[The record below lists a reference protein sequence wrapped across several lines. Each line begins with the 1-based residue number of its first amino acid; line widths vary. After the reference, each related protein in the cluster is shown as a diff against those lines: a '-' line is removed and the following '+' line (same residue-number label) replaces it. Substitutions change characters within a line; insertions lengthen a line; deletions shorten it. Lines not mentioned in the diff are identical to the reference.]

1 MNFDLNLPGE
11 DDELDLNVPLP
22 WEDDLDNISLEDVH
36 NNVEDQQDGDDQ
48 EDVVNNVEVQLDEDD
63 QEEVVSF
70 DNFSLDDFLYDDG
83 VDGEPINIGDD
94 YNHDD
99 DVNDEGDVND
109 NDDTVVENEVDELHE
124 PPVVEGRYVQK
135 VAKFLKSGYT
145 DNVELDPPTQGMH
158 FANGD
163 ELGAYCY
170 QYAYNQGFQFYIRTS
185 KLLECYSEK
194 GVKRYGVGKSEPR
207 FYMYKRVRLC
217 CTRAAK
223 PRKKNIDVSSFKP
236 CECVV
241 EATLL
246 DDFMVIK
253 KVILDHNHD
262 DLNPKNSR
270 HMVGYRVWDAY
281 FKRRAMMNDE
291 AGIPIAKN
299 FNTLVREVGGH
310 ANLTV
315 IERDLRNMLNQE
327 RRRFRIQGDANALE
341 ERFIKL
347 KEIDPDFYYAIQTDS
362 KGMLVNV
369 FWADGRCRAM
379 AKVFGDAISYD
390 ATFLCNRYKMPFT
403 PFVGVNH
410 HGSTVVL
417 ASALISHEDAV
428 SFTWVFR
435 RWLDCMG
442 RPPSIII
449 TDQCRGIG
457 LDVKTVFPNVPH
469 RLCLWHIMRNGFKN
483 LGNFARFRE
492 IKPDLRDVVYESKDI
507 DDFEASWQIF
517 VDKYGIRGNSWIK
530 EMYEKRDSWVPLYW
544 RHMFCAVCHPHKE
557 VSGMNVFFKNY
568 VNPQTTLFAFLGNY
582 ENALRVKV
590 EEEERLNFACTN
602 KPSSYDKSLI
612 VEEVFQR
619 AYTNKMFAKVKKEVY
634 ALIHINASS
643 EMNIGQFSSFVVT
656 EEVKHPFWAPR
667 DKNYNVTIN
676 TGTGEYNCSC
686 QRFEFRGIL
695 CRHIIRAMFF
705 EESAINSDKY
715 ILPRFRKDLVRGYE
729 HLQVGYHTPGESERL
744 KRSLGVT
751 LRNDYIFRLALQSDD
766 AFAIYDRDTSKMVKE
781 MEATVGIQTLND
793 MGAGCEVNRLWGKG
807 DYNGRKTIG
816 VTWS

>member
-1 MNFDLNLPGE
+1 
-11 DDELDLNVPLP
+11 
-22 WEDDLDNISLEDVH
+22 
-36 NNVEDQQDGDDQ
+36 
-48 EDVVNNVEVQLDEDD
+48 
-63 QEEVVSF
+63 
-70 DNFSLDDFLYDDG
+70 
-83 VDGEPINIGDD
+83 
-94 YNHDD
+94 
-99 DVNDEGDVND
+99 
-109 NDDTVVENEVDELHE
+109 
-124 PPVVEGRYVQK
+124 
-135 VAKFLKSGYT
+135 
-145 DNVELDPPTQGMH
+145 
-158 FANGD
+158 
-163 ELGAYCY
+163 
-170 QYAYNQGFQFYIRTS
+170 
-185 KLLECYSEK
+185 
-194 GVKRYGVGKSEPR
+194 
-207 FYMYKRVRLC
+207 
-217 CTRAAK
+217 
-223 PRKKNIDVSSFKP
+223 
-236 CECVV
+236 
-241 EATLL
+241 
-246 DDFMVIK
+246 
-253 KVILDHNHD
+253 
-262 DLNPKNSR
+262 
-270 HMVGYRVWDAY
+270 MVGYRVWDAY

-327 RRRFRIQGDANALE
+327 RRRFIIQGDANALE

-347 KEIDPDFYYAIQTDS
+347 KEIDPEFYYAIQTDS
-362 KGMLVNV
+362 KGMLVNI

-410 HGSTVVL
+410 HDSTVVL

-442 RPPSIII
+442 RPPSVII

-457 LDVKTVFPNVPH
+457 LAVKTVFPNVLH

-517 VDKYGIRGNSWIK
+517 VDKYGIRGNKFGS
-530 EMYEKRDSWVPLYW
+530 R
-544 RHMFCAVCHPHKE
+544 RC
-557 VSGMNVFFKNY
+557 
-568 VNPQTTLFAFLGNY
+568 NY

-602 KPSSYDKSLI
+602 KPSSYDKSVI

-656 EEVKHPFWAPR
+656 EEAYYPCYVGMLRKKVQLIP
-667 DKNYNVTIN
+667 
-676 TGTGEYNCSC
+676 
-686 QRFEFRGIL
+686 
-695 CRHIIRAMFF
+695 
-705 EESAINSDKY
+705 DKY

-744 KRSLGVT
+744 KHSLGVT

-766 AFAIYDRDTSKMVKE
+766 AFAIYDRDTSKMVK
-781 MEATVGIQTLND
+781 
-793 MGAGCEVNRLWGKG
+793 
-807 DYNGRKTIG
+807 
-816 VTWS
+816 